1 MDRINALTAGFAAG
15 NGDFAA
21 ARHRALGVIDGIVNG
36 NSALIAY
43 SDIFSYVV
51 VAFVLSLPLLFLL
64 GGRPCRAAGEA
75 AASAH

>member
-1 MDRINALTAGFAAG
+1 MTAGFAAG

-21 ARHRALGVIDGIVNG
+21 ARQRALEVVDRIVNG

-64 GGRPCRAAGEA
+64 GGRPNKAAQDA